1 MILFHFFFVL
11 SVVVGRNVASA
22 SKLSL
27 LHKAVFAGY
36 DKSARPDDQVIKLT
50 KLNKIEIK
58 NRERDR
64 SCKGSPD

>member
-1 MILFHFFFVL
+1 MISFHLFFVL
-11 SVVVGRNVASA
+11 SVVVGGNVAAA

-50 KLNKIEIK
+50 K
-58 NRERDR
+58 
-64 SCKGSPD
+64 